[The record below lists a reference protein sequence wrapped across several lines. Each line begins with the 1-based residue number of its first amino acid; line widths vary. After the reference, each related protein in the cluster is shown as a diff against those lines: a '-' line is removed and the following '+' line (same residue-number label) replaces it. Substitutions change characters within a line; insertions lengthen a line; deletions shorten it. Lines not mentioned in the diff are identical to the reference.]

1 MILLLLG
8 IIAGCSG
15 PVDTKEPIDCSAAGL
30 AGCIEQALATVD
42 MDAACDAYLKTDPWS
57 GDRATCESPAPDPV
71 WPGSCWIKTR
81 EPCITRSCVFWNE
94 TNYGT
99 GYGVRKTAALTVD
112 AVRVHEP
119 VKTDSGWEITIGYGA
134 NDGADS
140 LTIPLR
146 VYCDV
151 DTACLGEINQAVS
164 GTIKLDA
171 LLITLRIANGVFL
184 QPSVQMNDVYVEMV
198 QFGVPACDDLISD
211 MVSWIVSWTSGD
223 FAEFIALTVQTEVEG
238 AYATFAAACP

>member
-1 MILLLLG
+1 MRV
-8 IIAGCSG
+8 AS
-15 PVDTKEPIDCSAAGL
+15 PRSRL
-30 AGCIEQALATVD
+30 AGKLLDQ
-42 MDAACDAYLKTDPWS
+42 DA
-57 GDRATCESPAPDPV
+57 G
-71 WPGSCWIKTR
+71 
-81 EPCITRSCVFWNE
+81 
-94 TNYGT
+94 
-99 GYGVRKTAALTVD
+99 
-112 AVRVHEP
+112 AVHHPLLRVLERDKLPH
-119 VKTDSGWEITIGYGA
+119 GLRCA
-134 NDGADS
+134 QNRGADS

-171 LLITLRIANGVFL
+171 LLITLRIANGVVL

-223 FAEFIALTVQTEVEG
+223 FAEFIALNVQTEVEG
-238 AYATFAAACP
+238 AYANFAAACP